1 MTALEKHYAVGEVA
15 DMWNLSD
22 ETIRRLFRDE
32 PGVIKIGDEE
42 RRWKRSYFVLR
53 IPESV
58 VLRVHEKLKSRHQH
72 AA

>member
-42 RRWKRSYFVLR
+42 RRRKRSYFVLR

-58 VLRVHEKLKSRHQH
+58 VLRVHEKLKSRHLY